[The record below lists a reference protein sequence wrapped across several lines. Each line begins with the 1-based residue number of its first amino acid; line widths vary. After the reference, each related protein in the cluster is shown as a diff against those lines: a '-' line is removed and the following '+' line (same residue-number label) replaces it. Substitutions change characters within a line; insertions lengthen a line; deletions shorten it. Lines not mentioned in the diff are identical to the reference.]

1 MHHSIYRAKARVLSV
16 AVAAICAQQASAQEA
31 HTPEVIDEIIVTS
44 SLQQTRAETALPV
57 NVLTGEELREK
68 AASTLGETLK
78 ELVGVNSASFGTGV
92 GLPII
97 RGQSGNRVQVLQG
110 GVSNMDASA
119 ISPDHANSVE
129 AVLAERIEVV
139 RGPATLLYGNGAIGG
154 VVNVIDNRVPSRVP
168 EAVTGL
174 VETRHASVS
183 DQQTSVFK
191 LDAGAGQ
198 FAFHLDGTYRE
209 SNNTEINGFAV
220 NPHTVDIDDEEAL
233 EQLLDSKGRIDNSST
248 RANAITAGF
257 SWVTDSGYIGFS
269 VSQSESNYGLP
280 AAAHAHHEDEDHD
293 DDHEDEHDEHDEDHD
308 EHEDDDHDH
317 EEDDHD
323 HDEEHGEGGIRIKM
337 KQDRYDFEGQY
348 QLDGFFTQVDGKF
361 SVVDYQHAEI
371 EGNGEVGTVYSN
383 EGSEGRFTLQ
393 HRPIGAVEGVTGIQF
408 GNKTFSAIGEEAY
421 IAETDTRTVGIFSV
435 HSIDI
440 GDVTYELG
448 ARAEHQHLDQSGSA
462 CDDSTNSYSGSASA
476 LWRMNEDTNF
486 MVAFAHSQRA
496 ASVEEKYSNISN
508 VTCMEPGDPEDL
520 IAHAATQR
528 LEIGNPNA
536 DKEQSSNIEIGI
548 RRHMGAVTGDV
559 NFFYNDIEDYL
570 YMRDTG
576 VYVDDV
582 QIARMTQG
590 DAVFKGV
597 EAEFSMPISQ
607 SDHHFTELSVFTDY
621 VRATLD
627 GNGNVPRIPP
637 LRYGA
642 QIAHSHSNWLYKLR
656 VTQVDEQSKVAVN
669 ELPSDAYTQVNASV
683 DYHADWQGGEF
694 TLFAKANNLLDESIR
709 NHASVLKDVAPEAG
723 RSLLLGLRFEF

>member
-1 MHHSIYRAKARVLSV
+1 MRHSIYRAKARVLSV

-31 HTPEVIDEIIVTS
+31 HTPELIDEIIVTS

-129 AVLAERIEVV
+129 AVLAERIEVI

-174 VETRHASVS
+174 VETRNASVS

-198 FAFHLDGTYRE
+198 WAVHLDGTYRD
-209 SNNTEINGFAV
+209 SNDTEVNGFAI
-220 NPHTVDIDDEEAL
+220 NPRTVDIDDEEAL
-233 EQLLDSKGRIDNSST
+233 EQLLDSRGRIDNSST
-248 RANAITAGF
+248 RAHAATGGV
-257 SWVTDSGYIGFS
+257 SWVTESGYIGAS
-269 VSQSESNYGLP
+269 ISHSESNYGLP
-280 AAAHAHHEDEDHD
+280 AAAHAHHEDEDH
-293 DDHEDEHDEHDEDHD
+293 EDEHDEHDDHD
-308 EHEDDDHDH
+308 DHDDHDH
-317 EEDDHD
+317 EEEM
-323 HDEEHGEGGIRIKM
+323 HDEAGIRIAM
-337 KQDRYDFEGQY
+337 HQDRYDFEGQY
-348 QLDGFFTQVDGKF
+348 QLDGFFRQVDGKF
-361 SVVDYQHAEI
+361 SIVDYQHAEI

-393 HRPIGAVEGVTGIQF
+393 HRPIGAVQGVTGIQF

-421 IAETDTRTVGIFSV
+421 IAETDTRTVGLFTV
-435 HSIDI
+435 HSLDI

-448 ARAEHQHLDQSGSA
+448 ARAEHQRLDQSGSV
-462 CDDSTNSYSGSASA
+462 CDDSSNSYSGSASA
-476 LWRMNEDTNF
+476 LWRMSEDTNL
-486 MVAFAHSQRA
+486 MLAFAHSQRP

-508 VTCMEPGDPEDL
+508 STCLEPSDPEHL

-536 DKEQSSNIEIGI
+536 DKEQASNIEIGL
-548 RRHMGAVTGDV
+548 RRHMGVVTGDI
-559 NFFYNDIEDYL
+559 NIFYNDIKDYL

-576 VYVDDV
+576 VYIDDV
-582 QIARMTQG
+582 QIARMTQD
-590 DAVFKGV
+590 DAVFKGI

-607 SDHHFTELSVFTDY
+607 SDHHFTELSVFSDY
-621 VRATLD
+621 VRASLD
-627 GNGNVPRIPP
+627 NNGNVPRIPP

-642 QIAHSHSNWLYKLR
+642 QITHSHSNWLYKLR

-669 ELPSDAYTQVNASV
+669 EMPSDAYTQVNASV

-709 NHASVLKDVAPEAG
+709 NHASILKDVAPEAG
-723 RSLLLGLRFEF
+723 RSLIVGLRFEF